1 VRFESTAASRLL
13 TAGHSTSG
21 PEVGQRARLTDH
33 AAEVEQVE
41 PFEVIEEVLQRR
53 KPGVYVPLNHGLKAA
68 VPGADDVIWIES
80 VGLHDRLSRGAERER
95 GWLIVV
101 REEGFASGLDAL
113 AYDGERLLVLVVVGD
128 QATDPTV
135 DLGQEPVGL
144 RLPQTRDTRCITR
157 GSLWSVCRCRWT
169 RRL

>member
-53 KPGVYVPLNHGLKAA
+53 KPAFTC
-68 VPGADDVIWIES
+68 
-80 VGLHDRLSRGAERER
+80 RLTT
-95 GWLIVV
+95 
-101 REEGFASGLDAL
+101 ASK
-113 AYDGERLLVLVVVGD
+113 RLYP
-128 QATDPTV
+128 ARTM
-135 DLGQEPVGL
+135 
-144 RLPQTRDTRCITR
+144 
-157 GSLWSVCRCRWT
+157 
-169 RRL
+169 